1 VIALDTSALLRYLTN
16 DDPHLASQ
24 VAATIDGPDPAGIS
38 TLVLL
43 EATFALRSARY
54 GWDNPQLADTV
65 IDLLA
70 HEGVVLFDVPA
81 TLAIAAIAG
90 VRHLS
95 ARHIAD
101 ALISA
106 SARHAGASA
115 LVTNDRK
122 FGSEIVDIRQLLKPG
137 D

>member
-1 VIALDTSALLRYLTN
+1 MIALDTSVLLRYLTN
-16 DDPHLASQ
+16 DEPHLADEVGGLLS
-24 VAATIDGPDPAGIS
+24 GPDPVGIS
-38 TLVLL
+38 SLVLL
-43 EATFALRSARY
+43 ESAYALRGAPYHRE
-54 GWDNPQLADTV
+54 NPDIADTL

-70 HEGVVLFDVPA
+70 HSNVVLVDLSA
-81 TLAIAAIAG
+81 DLASAAMAG

-106 SARHAGASA
+106 AVREAGATM

-122 FGSEIVDIRQLLKPG
+122 FASRLVPVRQLAG
-137 D
+137 